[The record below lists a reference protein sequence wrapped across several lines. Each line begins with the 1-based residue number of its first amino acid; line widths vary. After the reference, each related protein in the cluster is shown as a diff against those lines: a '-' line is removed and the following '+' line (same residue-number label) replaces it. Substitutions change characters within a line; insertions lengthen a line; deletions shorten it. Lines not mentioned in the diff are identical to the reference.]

1 MNLGITAVNPNSGLV
16 FTTDSTNR
24 FTTPVPAEPNLE
36 QRLIETEQYVQE
48 AHRTL
53 DQLEG
58 LMPTNEA
65 AADPSPCGAIAT
77 AARTCRS
84 AANLVSRLKTL
95 HERVGG
101 L

>member
-1 MNLGITAVNPNSGLV
+1 MERDNTRGLFITGG
-16 FTTDSTNR
+16 TTSHSTIPA
-24 FTTPVPAEPNLE
+24 PVPAEPNLE

-53 DQLEG
+53 DQLENVVKQ
-58 LMPTNEA
+58 TDEQA
-65 AADPSPCGAIAT
+65 AGSGAIAT